1 MSVPETKSV
10 RVWDW
15 PTRAFHWLL
24 VFCMLSAWA
33 SHKFAPALGDAT
45 LKWHRWNGYAI
56 LVLLVFR
63 LLWGVLGSST
73 SRFSHFIHGPFFIL
87 RYALDF
93 IGGKKR
99 PFLGHNPLG
108 TVMIVVLL
116 LAVLTQGVL
125 GLFTLE
131 HNEIVAGPLK
141 RLISDEAT
149 EIISKWHVRG
159 FNILL
164 VFVAIH
170 ICANIA
176 YALIA
181 REPLIRAMVSGKKP
195 ALAYEDGAEAEIAS
209 NVSARAFACL
219 MIALALVFGGIT
231 MLGGRI
237 F

>member
-1 MSVPETKSV
+1 MSGLFRRQV

-24 VFCMLSAWA
+24 VFFMICAWA
-33 SHKFAPALGDAT
+33 SHKFVPALGDHT
-45 LKWHRWNGYAI
+45 LIWHRWNGYAI

-73 SRFSHFIHGPFFIL
+73 SRFSHFVRGPFFTL
-87 RYALDF
+87 RYFLDF

-108 TVMIVVLL
+108 TVMILVLL
-116 LAVLTQGVL
+116 GAVMVQGTL

-141 RLISDEAT
+141 RLISDDAT
-149 EIISKWHVRG
+149 EIVSKLHVRG

-164 VFVAIH
+164 VLIAIH
-170 ICANIA
+170 ISANIA
-176 YALIA
+176 YAFIA
-181 REPLIRAMVSGKKP
+181 REPMIRAMVTGTKP
-195 ALAYEDGAEAEIAS
+195 ALDYEDDREAEIAD
-209 NVSARAFACL
+209 NVTSRAFACL
-219 MIALALVFGGIT
+219 LIAIAFVFGGIT
-231 MLGGRI
+231 LMGGRI

>member
-24 VFCMLSAWA
+24 VFCMISAWA
-33 SHKFAPALGDAT
+33 SHKFAPALGDVT

-73 SRFSHFIHGPFFIL
+73 SRFSHFIRGPFFTL

-93 IGGKKR
+93 AGGKKR

-116 LAVLTQGVL
+116 VAVLVQGVL

-141 RLISDEAT
+141 RLISDETT
-149 EIISKWHVRG
+149 ELVSKWHLRG

-170 ICANIA
+170 ISANIA

-181 REPLIRAMVSGKKP
+181 REPMIRAMVSGKKP
-195 ALAYEDGAEAEIAS
+195 ALPYEDGIEAEIAD
-209 NVSARAFACL
+209 NVSVRAVACFL
-219 MIALALVFGGIT
+219 IAIALVFGGIT
-231 MLGGRI
+231 ALGGRI

>member
-1 MSVPETKSV
+1 MSVVEAKSV

-24 VFCMLSAWA
+24 VFCMISAWA
-33 SHKFAPALGDAT
+33 SHKFAPALGDVT

-73 SRFSHFIHGPFFIL
+73 SRFSHFIRGPFFTL

-93 IGGKKR
+93 VGGKKR

-116 LAVLTQGVL
+116 IAVLMQGLL

-141 RLISDEAT
+141 RLISDEMT
-149 EIISKWHVRG
+149 ELVSKWHVRG

-164 VFVAIH
+164 VFIALH
-170 ICANIA
+170 ISANIA

-181 REPLIRAMVSGKKP
+181 REPMIRAMVSGKKP
-195 ALAYEDGAEAEIAS
+195 ALPYEDGTEAEIAD
-209 NVSARAFACL
+209 NVSVRAIACL
-219 MIALALVFGGIT
+219 LIAIAFVFGGIT
-231 MLGGRI
+231 VLGGRI